1 LIVVSDTSPILNLAR
16 IGRLELLP
24 GLYQQVFVPS
34 KVHGELMDSLGAV
47 SLDLASFEW
56 LVVASPEDRSRVE
69 ALSAELDP
77 GEAEAIVL
85 ALERHADLLFVDERR
100 GRRIARTTGL
110 RVTGLI
116 GVLTAAKGAGLI
128 DAVKPVLDALIRDAR
143 FWIGRALYR
152 EVLTH
157 LGEL

>member
-1 LIVVSDTSPILNLAR
+1 
-16 IGRLELLP
+16 
-24 GLYQQVFVPS
+24 
-34 KVHGELMDSLGAV
+34 M
-47 SLDLASFEW
+47 
-56 LVVASPEDRSRVE
+56 E

-85 ALERHADLLFVDERR
+85 ALERRADLLLVDERR
-100 GRRIARTTGL
+100 GRHTATMAGL

-128 DAVKPVLDALIRDAR
+128 DAVKPVLDALIREAR

>member
-1 LIVVSDTSPILNLAR
+1 MIVVSDTSPILNLAR

-24 GLYQQVFVPS
+24 GLYQQVLVPS
-34 KVHGELMDSLGAV
+34 KVHGELRDSLDAV
-47 SLDLASFEW
+47 SLDLGSLEW
-56 LVVASPEDRSRVE
+56 LVVAAPEDRSRVE
-69 ALSAELDP
+69 VLSAELDP

-85 ALERHADLLFVDERR
+85 ALERRADFLLVDERR
-100 GRRIARTTGL
+100 GRRAARTAGL

-116 GVLTAAKGAGLI
+116 GVLTEAKGAGLI
-128 DAVKPVLDALIRDAR
+128 DAVKPVLDDLIRDAR
-143 FWIGRALYR
+143 FWIGQALYR

>member
-1 LIVVSDTSPILNLAR
+1 
-16 IGRLELLP
+16 
-24 GLYQQVFVPS
+24 
-34 KVHGELMDSLGAV
+34 VHGELRDSLGAV
-47 SLDLASFEW
+47 SLDLDSPEW

-69 ALSAELDP
+69 ALSGELDP
-77 GEAEAIVL
+77 AEAEAIVL
-85 ALERHADLLFVDERR
+85 ALERRADLLLVDERR
-100 GRRIARTTGL
+100 RRRIARTAGL

-143 FWIGRALYR
+143 FWIRPALYR